1 MNDQILKPDYVFE
14 TSWEICNK
22 VGGIY
27 TVLSTKARTI
37 VEELGDNYVLI
48 GPDVWMETSEHP
60 DFIEDP
66 EIFASWR
73 AKAASEGLSI
83 RTGRWNVSGF
93 PVVILVDFKPLFQE
107 KDKIFFDLWD
117 QFKLDSL
124 SGQWDYIEPAMF

>member
-1 MNDQILKPDYVFE
+1 MSDQILKPDYIFE

-37 VEELGDNYVLI
+37 AEEIGDSYILI

-66 EIFASWR
+66 ELAEIVQEGEIRLFSMDSSINALERLIYLRRNSTPLR
-73 AKAASEGLSI
+73 PIAKSRPEMI
-83 RTGRWNVSGF
+83 R
-93 PVVILVDFKPLFQE
+93 
-107 KDKIFFDLWD
+107 
-117 QFKLDSL
+117 
-124 SGQWDYIEPAMF
+124 